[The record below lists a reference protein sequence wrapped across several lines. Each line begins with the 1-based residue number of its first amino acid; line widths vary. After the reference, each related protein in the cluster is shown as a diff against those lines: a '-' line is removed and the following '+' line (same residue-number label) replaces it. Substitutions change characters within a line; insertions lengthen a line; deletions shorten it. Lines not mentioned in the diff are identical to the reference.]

1 MCYNKLVVL
10 IKQEILFQ
18 EEYTMEAKMEKIDV
32 NIVKFE
38 VKVEAEK
45 FDAALTRAYKKNVKN
60 FNVPGFRKGKVPMN
74 VVKKYYGIEVLLE
87 DAVNF
92 AIEGSYSEVL
102 QENSI
107 IPVDYPKIDVVE
119 VGEGKDFVYTA
130 EVTVY
135 PEVELGEYKGLSIE
149 KKTYEVTEEEVSKK
163 LKEMQEKNARVETKE
178 EGTVENGNIAVIDFK
193 GYVDGEAFQGG
204 EGNDYSLEIGSKTFI
219 DTFEEQLVGAKVND
233 TVEVNVTFPENYGKE
248 ELNGKPAKFEV
259 TIKEIKVKELPEL
272 DDEFA
277 KETSEFDTIAD
288 LKADVTKKLEEAN
301 AERAEREFEEAV
313 ITAVAGNAK
322 VEIPE
327 VMVEKEVDKMVQNLQ
342 QRLQYQGLSL
352 EQYFQFTGTDEEKMR
367 EYMRTNAQT
376 KVKVDLVLEAIEKA
390 ENIEATEE
398 EIKAKAVEVA
408 KMYSASEDEKMV
420 DLLMQSQQAALRA
433 DVITN
438 KTMKLL
444 IENNKQS
451 YINCQ
456 EKFWQLLKY
465 FFNKIK

>member
-1 MCYNKLVVL
+1 
-10 IKQEILFQ
+10 
-18 EEYTMEAKMEKIDV
+18 MEAKMEKIDV

-102 QENSI
+102 KENNI
-107 IPVDYPKIDVVE
+107 VPVDYPKIDVVE

-130 EVTVY
+130 EITVY
-135 PEVELGEYKGLSIE
+135 PEVELGDYKGLSIE

-204 EGNDYSLEIGSKTFI
+204 EGKDYSLEIGSKTFI

-233 TVEVNVTFPENYGKE
+233 TVEVNVAFPENYGKE

-277 KETSEFDTIAD
+277 KETSEFDNIAD

-301 AERAEREFEEAV
+301 TERSEREFEEAV

-342 QRLQYQGLSL
+342 QRLQYQGLTL

-367 EYMRTNAQT
+367 EYMRANAQT

-398 EIKAKAVEVA
+398 EIREKAVEVA

-438 KTMKLL
+438 KTIKLL
-444 IENNKQS
+444 IENNK
-451 YINCQ
+451 
-456 EKFWQLLKY
+456 
-465 FFNKIK
+465 

>member
-1 MCYNKLVVL
+1 
-10 IKQEILFQ
+10 
-18 EEYTMEAKMEKIDV
+18 MEAKMEKIDV

-102 QENSI
+102 KENNI
-107 IPVDYPKIDVVE
+107 IPVDYPKVDVIE

-149 KKTYEVTEEEVSKK
+149 KKTYEVTEEEISKK

-204 EGNDYSLEIGSKTFI
+204 EGKDYSLEIGSKTFI

-277 KETSEFDTIAD
+277 KETSEFETIAD
-288 LKADVTKKLEEAN
+288 LKADITKKLEEAN
-301 AERAEREFEEAV
+301 SERSEREFEEAV

-352 EQYFQFTGTDEEKMR
+352 EQYFQFTGIDEAKMR
-367 EYMRTNAQT
+367 EYMKANAQT

-390 ENIEATEE
+390 ENVEATEE
-398 EIKAKAVEVA
+398 EIRAKAVEVA

-444 IENNKQS
+444 LENNK
-451 YINCQ
+451 
-456 EKFWQLLKY
+456 
-465 FFNKIK
+465 

>member
-1 MCYNKLVVL
+1 
-10 IKQEILFQ
+10 
-18 EEYTMEAKMEKIDV
+18 MEAKMEKIDV

-102 QENSI
+102 KENNI

-149 KKTYEVTEEEVSKK
+149 KKTYEVTEEEISKK
-163 LKEMQEKNARVETKE
+163 LKEMQEKNARIEAKT

-204 EGNDYSLEIGSKTFI
+204 EGKDYSLEIGSKTFI

-277 KETSEFDTIAD
+277 KETSEFDNIAD
-288 LKADVTKKLEEAN
+288 LKADVTKKLEDAN
-301 AERAEREFEEAV
+301 NERAEREFEEAV
-313 ITAVAGNAK
+313 ITAVAENAK

-352 EQYFQFTGTDEEKMR
+352 EQYFQFTGTDQEKMR
-367 EYMRTNAQT
+367 EYMRSNAQT

-390 ENIEATEE
+390 ENIDATEE
-398 EIKAKAVEVA
+398 EIKAKAIEVA
-408 KMYSASEDEKMV
+408 KMYSQSEDEKMI

-444 IENNKQS
+444 LENNK
-451 YINCQ
+451 
-456 EKFWQLLKY
+456 
-465 FFNKIK
+465 

>member
-1 MCYNKLVVL
+1 
-10 IKQEILFQ
+10 
-18 EEYTMEAKMEKIDV
+18 MEAKMEKIDV

-102 QENSI
+102 KENNI
-107 IPVDYPKIDVVE
+107 VPVDYPKIDVVE

-163 LKEMQEKNARVETKE
+163 LKEMQEKNARVEAKE

-204 EGNDYSLEIGSKTFI
+204 EGKDYSLEIGSKTFI

-301 AERAEREFEEAV
+301 AERSEREFEEAV

-444 IENNKQS
+444 IENNK
-451 YINCQ
+451 
-456 EKFWQLLKY
+456 
-465 FFNKIK
+465 

>member
-1 MCYNKLVVL
+1 
-10 IKQEILFQ
+10 
-18 EEYTMEAKMEKIDV
+18 MEAKMEKIDV

-45 FDAALTRAYKKNVKN
+45 FDAALERAYKKNIKK

-102 QENSI
+102 KENNI
-107 IPVDYPKIDVVE
+107 IPVDYPRIDVLE
-119 VGEGKDFVYTA
+119 VGEGKEFVYTA

-163 LKEMQEKNARVETKE
+163 LKEMQEKNARIETKE

-233 TVEVNVTFPENYGKE
+233 KVEVNVTFPENYGKE
-248 ELNGKPAKFEV
+248 ELNGKAAKFEV
-259 TIKEIKVKELPEL
+259 TIKEIKAKELPEL

-277 KETSEFDTIAD
+277 KETSEFETMAD

-301 AERAEREFEEAV
+301 TARSEREFEEAV

-322 VEIPE
+322 VEIPQ
-327 VMVEKEVDKMVQNLQ
+327 VMIEKEVDNMVRNLE
-342 QRLQYQGLSL
+342 QRLQYQGLNL

-376 KVKVDLVLEAIEKA
+376 KVKVDLVLEAVQKA

-398 EIKAKAVEVA
+398 EIKAKAAEVA
-408 KMYSASEDEKMV
+408 KMYGGSEDEKMV
-420 DLLMQSQQAALRA
+420 ELLMQSQQAALRS
-433 DVITN
+433 DVITH
-438 KTMKLL
+438 KTMSLL
-444 IENNKQS
+444 IENNK
-451 YINCQ
+451 
-456 EKFWQLLKY
+456 
-465 FFNKIK
+465 

>member
-1 MCYNKLVVL
+1 
-10 IKQEILFQ
+10 
-18 EEYTMEAKMEKIDV
+18 MEAKMEKIDV
-32 NIVKFE
+32 NVVKFE
-38 VKVEAEK
+38 VKVEADK
-45 FDAALTRAYKKNVKN
+45 FKEALTRAYKKNVKK

-74 VVKKYYGIEVLLE
+74 VVKKYYGVEVLLE

-92 AIEGSYSEVL
+92 AIEGSYANVL
-102 QENSI
+102 KENNVR
-107 IPVDYPKIDVVE
+107 PVDFPKVE
-119 VGEGKDFVYTA
+119 VVQAEEGKDLIYTA

-135 PEVELGEYKGLSIE
+135 PEVELGAYKGLNVE
-149 KKTYEVTEEEVSKK
+149 KKTYEVTEEEVAAK
-163 LKEMQEKNARVETKE
+163 LKEMQEKNARVEVKE
-178 EGTVENGNIAVIDFK
+178 GAIENGNIAVIDFK
-193 GYVDGEAFQGG
+193 GFIDGVAFEGG
-204 EGNDYSLEIGSKTFI
+204 EGHDYSLEIGSGSFI
-219 DTFEEQLVGAKVND
+219 DNFEEQLVGAKAGD
-233 TVEVNVTFPENYGKE
+233 KVEVNVTFPENYGKE

-301 AERAEREFEEAV
+301 AERSEREFEEAV

-342 QRLQYQGLSL
+342 QRLQYQGLTL

-390 ENIEATEE
+390 ENVEATEE
-398 EIKAKAVEVA
+398 EIRAKAVEVA
-408 KMYSASEDEKMV
+408 KMYAASEDEKMV

-444 IENNKQS
+444 LENNK
-451 YINCQ
+451 
-456 EKFWQLLKY
+456 
-465 FFNKIK
+465 

>member
-1 MCYNKLVVL
+1 
-10 IKQEILFQ
+10 
-18 EEYTMEAKMEKIDV
+18 MEAKMEKIDV

-102 QENSI
+102 KENNI
-107 IPVDYPKIDVVE
+107 IPVDYPKIDVLE

-444 IENNKQS
+444 IENNK
-451 YINCQ
+451 
-456 EKFWQLLKY
+456 
-465 FFNKIK
+465 

>member
-1 MCYNKLVVL
+1 
-10 IKQEILFQ
+10 
-18 EEYTMEAKMEKIDV
+18 
-32 NIVKFE
+32 
-38 VKVEAEK
+38 
-45 FDAALTRAYKKNVKN
+45 
-60 FNVPGFRKGKVPMN
+60 MN

-102 QENSI
+102 KENNI

-119 VGEGKDFVYTA
+119 VGEGKEFVYTA

-135 PEVELGEYKGLSIE
+135 QEVELGEYKGLSIE

-163 LKEMQEKNARVETKE
+163 LKEMQEKNARIETKE

-204 EGNDYSLEIGSKTFI
+204 EGKDYSLEIGSKTFI

-277 KETSEFDTIAD
+277 KETSEFDTRAD
-288 LKADVTKKLEEAN
+288 LKADVTKKLEDAN
-301 AERAEREFEEAV
+301 NERAEREFEEAV

-367 EYMRTNAQT
+367 EYMRANAQT

-444 IENNKQS
+444 LENNK
-451 YINCQ
+451 
-456 EKFWQLLKY
+456 
-465 FFNKIK
+465 